1 MNHQPFEDWL
11 FYEESLSPEENNE
24 LKTHLES
31 CNQCRKLQDSWLG
44 VMDLFRD
51 VPEVD
56 PALDFVI
63 KWQDRLSSDRQMDL
77 IVRNRWQSMI
87 MLILIGNVLA
97 GLVFLLSTQFF
108 TSFDMSVSLIL
119 TGINRLVSIVTF
131 FDAAQNLFL
140 TLVRTI
146 SSVVPPVL
154 WAILGFG
161 LLGACVIWFVSIA
174 SLTVIKRRT

>member
-11 FYEESLSPEENNE
+11 FYEESLTPEENNE
-24 LKTHLES
+24 LKHHLEN
-31 CNQCRKLQDSWLG
+31 CDHCRKLQDSWLG
-44 VMDLFRD
+44 VVNLFND
-51 VPEVD
+51 VPEVG
-56 PALDFVI
+56 PTPNFVS
-63 KWQDRLSSDRQMDL
+63 KWQERLIFERQMDMV
-77 IVRNRWQSMI
+77 VRNRWQSMI

-108 TSFDMSVSLIL
+108 TSFDISVSLIL
-119 TGINRLVSIVTF
+119 TGINRLVSILTF
-131 FDAAQNLFL
+131 FNAAQNLFL

-146 SSVVPPVL
+146 SSIVPPAL